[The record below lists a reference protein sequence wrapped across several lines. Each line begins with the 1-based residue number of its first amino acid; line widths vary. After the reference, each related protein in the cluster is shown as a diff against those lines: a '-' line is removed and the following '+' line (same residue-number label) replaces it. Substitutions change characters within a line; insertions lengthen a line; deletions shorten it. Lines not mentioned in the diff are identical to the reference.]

1 MNEYVSKNGTKYV
14 SFVNIGNGMCYF
26 TTTMHLLKSSKTLA
40 SIITD
45 ELVSRYP
52 LLMTPV
58 SLYMNDAD
66 KLVVENAI
74 NDLFQVIKT
83 GGYCWEWLLTNY
95 FLPIIFES
103 TSPETFHQICREMSL
118 EKQHLINTNK
128 GDAPFDIFEQDVQ
141 EKESL
146 KRARQKYHDAFSQ
159 LYSSYN
165 DNGIAYDCI
174 AMEVTN
180 GGHNGHVV
188 ALVDGEVVLDRQK
201 CQSLREYVSSLV
213 SWKTLRFVY
222 SDKDFPSRIHG
233 VKLTKNILSFV
244 CMNKSWKGGS
254 TSPPSSSPSSICS
267 AHADDISCRCLPI
280 SICSAHSPSSICS
293 AHSPSSICSA
303 HSPSSIRSAHADDIS
318 CRCFPTHG
326 PTHSP
331 THPQRIIWSG
341 GDKNKVVVK
350 VPSHILVWTLL
361 LLTMVAV
368 IILWIASWDNVKRL
382 FTNPLRCK
390 RCKSI

>member
-1 MNEYVSKNGTKYV
+1 MTGFYRNQMNEYVSKNGTKYV
-14 SFVNIGNGMCYF
+14 SFVNVGNGVCYF

-40 SIITD
+40 SILSD
-45 ELVSRYP
+45 ELVSKYP

-118 EKQHLINTNK
+118 EKQHLVNTNK
-128 GDAPFDIFEQDVQ
+128 GDVPFDIFEQDVQ

-165 DNGIAYDCI
+165 DDGIAYDCI

-188 ALVDGEVVLDRQK
+188 AVVDGEVVLDRQN
-201 CQSLREYVSSLV
+201 CQSLHEYVSSLV

-222 SDKDFPSRIHG
+222 SAKDFPSRIHG
-233 VKLTKNILSFV
+233 MKLTKSTLSFV
-244 CMNKSWKGGS
+244 CKNKSWKD
-254 TSPPSSSPSSICS
+254 TSSHACLHTTARRITASIFSLAHSLRVTAHTYSLRSCRRHFMSLLARRIHPHTSITTRSLRSFTHTCSCTHLEWRRQKQSDRESAFAHPCLDSSPLDHGCSDYPVDCLLGQREEIVHESSS
-267 AHADDISCRCLPI
+267 L
-280 SICSAHSPSSICS
+280 
-293 AHSPSSICSA
+293 
-303 HSPSSIRSAHADDIS
+303 
-318 CRCFPTHG
+318 
-326 PTHSP
+326 
-331 THPQRIIWSG
+331 Q
-341 GDKNKVVVK
+341 
-350 VPSHILVWTLL
+350 
-361 LLTMVAV
+361 TM
-368 IILWIASWDNVKRL
+368 
-382 FTNPLRCK
+382 
-390 RCKSI
+390 

>member
-1 MNEYVSKNGTKYV
+1 M
-14 SFVNIGNGMCYF
+14 SFVNIGNVICYF

-74 NDLFQVIKT
+74 NDLFQVIQT

-103 TSPETFHQICREMSL
+103 TSPETFYQICREMSL
-118 EKQHLINTNK
+118 EKQHLVNTNK
-128 GDAPFDIFEQDVQ
+128 GDAPFCIFERDVQ

-159 LYSSYN
+159 LYSSYK
-165 DNGIAYDCI
+165 DDGIAYDCI

-180 GGHNGHVV
+180 GGHKGHVV
-188 ALVDGEVVLDRQK
+188 ALVDGEVVLDKQK
-201 CQSLREYVSSLV
+201 CLSLREYISSLV

-244 CMNKSWKGGS
+244 CKNKSWKGGS
-254 TSPPSSSPSSICS
+254 TSPPPSSPPPIRSAHSPSSICSESLPTSICS
-267 AHADDISCRCLPI
+267 AHADDISCRCLP
-280 SICSAHSPSSICS
+280 
-293 AHSPSSICSA
+293 
-303 HSPSSIRSAHADDIS
+303 
-318 CRCFPTHG
+318 THG
-326 PTHSP
+326 HTHSL

>member
-95 FLPIIFES
+95 FLPIIFDS
-103 TSPETFHQICREMSL
+103 SSPETFYQICREMSL
-118 EKQHLINTNK
+118 EKQHLVNTNK
-128 GDAPFDIFEQDVQ
+128 GDAPFDIFERDVQ

-159 LYSSYN
+159 LYLSYN
-165 DNGIAYDCI
+165 DDGIAYDCI

-201 CQSLREYVSSLV
+201 CQSLRDYVSSLV

-222 SDKDFPSRIHG
+222 SDKDFPSHIHG
-233 VKLTKNILSFV
+233 VKLSKSTLSFV
-244 CMNKSWKGGS
+244 CENKSLKGGS
-254 TSPPSSSPSSICS
+254 ISPLTHQSPSIHSESLSHSLKQHMVAADTSPSICSSSICS
-267 AHADDISCRCLPI
+267 AS
-280 SICSAHSPSSICS
+280 
-293 AHSPSSICSA
+293 
-303 HSPSSIRSAHADDIS
+303 
-318 CRCFPTHG
+318 FPTHLQG
-326 PTHSP
+326 GSMPASFPAH
-331 THPQRIIWSG
+331 IWSG

>member
-1 MNEYVSKNGTKYV
+1 MNGFYRNQMNEYVSKNGTKYV
-14 SFVNIGNGMCYF
+14 SFVNVGNGVCYF

-40 SIITD
+40 SILSD

-103 TSPETFHQICREMSL
+103 TTPETFYQICREMSL
-118 EKQHLINTNK
+118 EKQHLVNTNK
-128 GDAPFDIFEQDVQ
+128 GDVPFDIFERDVQ

-146 KRARQKYHDAFSQ
+146 KMARQKYHDVFSQ
-159 LYSSYN
+159 LYLSYK
-165 DNGIAYDCI
+165 DDGIAYDCI

-180 GGHNGHVV
+180 GGHSGHVV

-222 SDKDFPSRIHG
+222 SAKDFPSRIHG
-233 VKLTKNILSFV
+233 VKLTKSTLSFI
-244 CMNKSWKGGS
+244 CKNKAWKDDFAS
-254 TSPPSSSPSSICS
+254 SPPSIRSAHSSSPSSPPFVQGGS
-267 AHADDISCRCLPI
+267 L
-280 SICSAHSPSSICS
+280 PSSHF
-293 AHSPSSICSA
+293 APLKQHMVT
-303 HSPSSIRSAHADDIS
+303 ADG
-318 CRCFPTHG
+318 C
-326 PTHSP
+326 SP
-331 THPQRIIWSG
+331 TSLQGGSIWSG
-341 GDKNKVVVK
+341 GDKNKVIVK

>member
-14 SFVNIGNGMCYF
+14 SFVNIGNVMCYF

-74 NDLFQVIKT
+74 NDLFQVIQT

-103 TSPETFHQICREMSL
+103 TSPETFYQICREMSL
-118 EKQHLINTNK
+118 EKQHLVNTNK
-128 GDAPFDIFEQDVQ
+128 GDAPFCIFERDVQ

-159 LYSSYN
+159 LYSSYK
-165 DNGIAYDCI
+165 DDGIAYDCI

-180 GGHNGHVV
+180 GGHKGHVV
-188 ALVDGEVVLDRQK
+188 ALVDGEVVLDKQK
-201 CQSLREYVSSLV
+201 CLSLREYISSLV

-222 SDKDFPSRIHG
+222 SAMDLPSRIHG
-233 VKLTKNILSFV
+233 VKLSKSTLSFI
-244 CMNKSWKGGS
+244 CENKSCKGGS
-254 TSPPSSSPSSICS
+254 TQTPSICHESLAPICSSSLPASFPTHFQGGSI
-267 AHADDISCRCLPI
+267 RY
-280 SICSAHSPSSICS
+280 AHSPSSLQGG
-293 AHSPSSICSA
+293 
-303 HSPSSIRSAHADDIS
+303 
-318 CRCFPTHG
+318 FV
-326 PTHSP
+326 
-331 THPQRIIWSG
+331 WSG

-350 VPSHILVWTLL
+350 VSSHILVWTLL

-368 IILWIASWDNVKRL
+368 IILWVASWDNVKRL

>member
-40 SIITD
+40 SILSD
-45 ELVSRYP
+45 ELVSKYP

-118 EKQHLINTNK
+118 EKQHLVNTNK
-128 GDAPFDIFEQDVQ
+128 GDVPFDIFEQDVQ

-146 KRARQKYHDAFSQ
+146 KMARQKYHDAFSQ

-165 DNGIAYDCI
+165 DDGIAYDCI

-188 ALVDGEVVLDRQK
+188 AVVDGEVVLDRQN

-222 SDKDFPSRIHG
+222 SAKDFPSRIHG
-233 VKLTKNILSFV
+233 VKLTKSTLSFV
-244 CMNKSWKGGS
+244 CKNKSWKDDF
-254 TSPPSSSPSSICS
+254 TQSPSPIHSES
-267 AHADDISCRCLPI
+267 LPT
-280 SICSAHSPSSICS
+280 H
-293 AHSPSSICSA
+293 
-303 HSPSSIRSAHADDIS
+303 IRSAHADDIS
-318 CRCFPTHG
+318 CRCLQGGSIHTLSHPLKQE
-326 PTHSP
+326 HSHAP
-331 THPQRIIWSG
+331 AHIWSG
-341 GDKNKVVVK
+341 GDKNKVIVK

-368 IILWIASWDNVKRL
+368 IILWIACWDNVKKL